1 MGTQTCEPL
10 MAEIREHVTEALVT
24 THPESQLDNVS
35 QPPLCAGTGP
45 WDGVFCSSE
54 CEGREV
60 GQL

>member
-1 MGTQTCEPL
+1 

-45 WDGVFCSSE
+45 WDGVFCSAE